1 MRLRL
6 PDPQSPDPPSPG
18 PGGSTEAGNAAAG
31 AAPVAGAPARRASL
45 PVPTRIER
53 LTQVLTA
60 WAVVL
65 PLVLLCSSVLTWSI
79 GVRLLNKQ
87 HVMRVNAR
95 SLKPIEVTE
104 PPVTDLQL
112 EDLRREAARVAAAL
126 PGDAQELGPI
136 LSEWE
141 RQARDLG
148 WRVELTRSAPRLKPA
163 GFSTLILHACS
174 VQLSDEAQ
182 RPEPA
187 YQRLLAWLRLVSAGT
202 APAEVTALRLR
213 SVGAGLGG
221 AQVDLSFLT
230 RDPHAQNPAK

>member
-1 MRLRL
+1 MRVPL
-6 PDPQSPDPPSPG
+6 PDSQPPGPPSPG
-18 PGGSTEAGNAAAG
+18 PGGPTEAGNAAAG
-31 AAPVAGAPARRASL
+31 DASVAGAPVRRAS
-45 PVPTRIER
+45 PVPSRIER

-60 WAVVL
+60 WALVL

-112 EDLRREAARVAAAL
+112 EDLRREAARVATAL
-126 PGDAQELGPI
+126 PGDAQELGPL

-148 WRVELTRSAPRLKPA
+148 WRMELTRSAPRFKPA
-163 GFSTLILHACS
+163 GFSTLVLHACS
-174 VQLSDEAQ
+174 IQLSDEAQ

-187 YQRLLAWLRLVSAGT
+187 YQRLLAWLRLVSVGT
-202 APAEVTALRLR
+202 PPAEVTALRLR
-213 SVGAGLGG
+213 SVGAGLGS
-221 AQVDLSFLT
+221 AQVDLNFLT
-230 RDPHAQNPAK
+230 RAPHAENPAK